1 MTKQEKWIL
10 GVVLGLLLID
20 LWIVVIAN
28 LTPKI
33 YLKKENMTLLLNE
46 TYQEPGYSAKKGFQ
60 DLTKDVKVENY
71 IDNKKIGTY
80 QVVYELNIHGKRYR
94 KVRKVTV
101 VDQTKPVITLKGSN
115 PAIVCPGK
123 EYQEEGYTGLDNYDG
138 DLTKQIKVQKEK
150 NFILYTLKDQSG
162 NVSEIKREIQ
172 YQDKDAPVI
181 HLTGG
186 NSYFIYLG
194 ESYKEPGY
202 QAIDSCDGDITK
214 NVKVSGNVNSA
225 QKGNY
230 EITYEVSDT
239 TGKST
244 KVTRIVTVV
253 GPKPTNG
260 KVIYLT
266 FDDGPSSSITPMLL
280 DILKE
285 ENVKA
290 TFFVLNHG
298 TGLDYLIRREYL
310 EGHTVALHSSSHN
323 YRQIYRS
330 STAFWN
336 DIFAIQNKVKSL
348 TGENSMIFRFPGGS
362 SNTISRFNPGIMS
375 LLVKEAGNKGF
386 HYFDWNVDSEDAGG
400 ARTSDEVYNNV
411 IRSLGAKNNVVLMHD
426 FGGNYKTLNA
436 IRSIIRYGK
445 NNGYSFEKI
454 SMATPQVHHRVAN

>member
-1 MTKQEKWIL
+1 MAKQEKWIL

-20 LWIVVIAN
+20 LWIVVIVN

-33 YLKKENMTLLLNE
+33 YLKKENITLLLNE

-60 DLTKDVKVENY
+60 DLTKNVKIENY

-253 GPKPTNG
+253 GPKPANG

-310 EGHTVALHSSSHN
+310 EGHAVALHSSSHN
-323 YRQIYRS
+323 YRQIYSS

-400 ARTSDEVYNNV
+400 ARTSEEVYNNV
-411 IRSLGAKNNVVLMHD
+411 IKSLGAKNNVVLMHD